1 MGFKTLVI
9 FTGYEVL
16 FLLFSLTGVVAYQML
31 TGKIN
36 LKGLLENKIRN
47 ENGVTLERVQLI
59 IFTSISALYFILHVI
74 NDPSQFPTVPPE
86 MVTLMGGSSLVY
98 LGGKAYSFRKRS
110 ARRNP
115 LN

>member
-1 MGFKTLVI
+1 MNFKTLII
-9 FTGYEVL
+9 FTGYEVI
-16 FLLFSLTGVVAYQML
+16 FLLFSLTGVVAYQLL

-36 LKGLLENKIRN
+36 LKGLLEDK
-47 ENGVTLERVQLI
+47 EKGGLTLERVQLI
-59 IFTSISALYFILHVI
+59 AFTMISALYFILHVI
-74 NDPSQFPTVPPE
+74 NDPSQFPTLPPE